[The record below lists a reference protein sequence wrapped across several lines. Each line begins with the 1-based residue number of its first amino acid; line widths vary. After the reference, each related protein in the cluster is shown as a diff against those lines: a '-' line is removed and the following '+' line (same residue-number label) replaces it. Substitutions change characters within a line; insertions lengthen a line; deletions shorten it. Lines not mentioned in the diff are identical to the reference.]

1 MENNQ
6 SYGRILPSPTC
17 LSLKEEKTVHRS
29 SCPRP
34 HRRCCLDKQEHQS
47 RTVKAQLIL
56 ALLLRDG
63 LWVYGPSSFANSAK
77 LSRVCRLPTCH
88 PKPSLFWRASICGV
102 CYGVGLA
109 RDPRTKFGEA
119 GATHVD
125 PYGKISSVRICWD
138 EGISCNV
145 SLVIISA
152 KLGNCTLPRAVIRK
166 SSVGNS
172 HDTGVHSCVIHVTE
186 IGSRRRCKIFSS
198 GRA

>member
-1 MENNQ
+1 M
-6 SYGRILPSPTC
+6 C
-17 LSLKEEKTVHRS
+17 LSLREAKTVHRP

-34 HRRCCLDKQEHQS
+34 HRRHCLDKRELQS
-47 RTVKAQLIL
+47 RTVKAQRIL

-63 LWVYGPSSFANSAK
+63 RWVYGSTSFANSAK
-77 LSRVCRLPTCH
+77 LSRVCGLPTGH

-102 CYGVGLA
+102 CYGVGLTHE
-109 RDPRTKFGEA
+109 PRTAEA
-119 GATHVD
+119 GATHVN
-125 PYGKISSVRICWD
+125 PYCKISSVCISWD
-138 EGISCNV
+138 ERVSRSI
-145 SLVIISA
+145 SLVIICT
-152 KLGNCTLPRAVIRK
+152 KLGNRCFPRAVIRK